1 MALYVND
8 WMYRHRLR
16 PGKRIAPMTTMISEV
31 YEAFKEANVSDAIA
45 RKAAEAVAAY
55 EARFASLDIKV
66 ERIVGRLTPI
76 QWMLA
81 LLIGGVAS
89 LVVKAFA

>member
-1 MALYVND
+1 
-8 WMYRHRLR
+8 
-16 PGKRIAPMTTMISEV
+16 MTTMISEV
-31 YEAFKEANVSDAIA
+31 YAAFKEARVSDDTA

-55 EARFASLDIKV
+55 ETRFASLERQLV
-66 ERIVGRLTPI
+66 EMKDQLRQV

-89 LVVKAFA
+89 LVIKAFV

>member
-1 MALYVND
+1 MLMPIRGETVSMFLTA
-8 WMYRHRLR
+8 
-16 PGKRIAPMTTMISEV
+16 PGAKRMTTMISEV
-31 YEAFKEANVSDAIA
+31 YEAFKEANVSDATA

-55 EARFASLDIKV
+55 ETRFASLDVKI
-66 ERIVGRLTPI
+66 ERIDGRLTLI

-89 LVVKAFA
+89 LVIKAFI

>member
-1 MALYVND
+1 MA
-8 WMYRHRLR
+8 
-16 PGKRIAPMTTMISEV
+16 TMISEV
-31 YEAFKEANVSDAIA
+31 YDAFKEANVSDATA

-55 EARFASLDIKV
+55 ETRFAGLELRM
-66 ERIVGRLTPI
+66 ERIDGRLTLI

-89 LVVKAFA
+89 LVIKAFT

>member
-1 MALYVND
+1 
-8 WMYRHRLR
+8 
-16 PGKRIAPMTTMISEV
+16 MTTMISEV
-31 YEAFKEANVSDAIA
+31 YEAFKEANVSDATA

-55 EARFASLDIKV
+55 ESRFASLDLKV
-66 ERIVGRLTPI
+66 ERIDGRLTLI

-89 LVVKAFA
+89 LVIKAFA

>member
-1 MALYVND
+1 MDSAMA
-8 WMYRHRLR
+8 
-16 PGKRIAPMTTMISEV
+16 TMISEV
-31 YEAFKEANVSDAIA
+31 YEAFKEANVSDATA

-55 EARFASLDIKV
+55 ESRFASLELKI
-66 ERIVGRLTPI
+66 ERLDGRMTLM

-89 LVVKAFA
+89 LVIKAFA

>member
-1 MALYVND
+1 MDAAMA
-8 WMYRHRLR
+8 
-16 PGKRIAPMTTMISEV
+16 TMISEV
-31 YEAFKEANVSDAIA
+31 YEAFKEANVSDATA

-55 EARFASLDIKV
+55 ESRFSSLELKI
-66 ERIVGRLTPI
+66 ERLDGRMTLM

-89 LVVKAFA
+89 LVIKAFA